1 MQVILRPIG
10 WNKWSG
16 ILKYKNCFDDLGP
29 YLTRSGALYTGL
41 TLEDEKRLGSILGL
55 DLSRNALNPFWT
67 NFRIRTS
74 VNDIIFNTEDP
85 LDELKYLFAKG
96 HKRVKTSLLENKA
109 TADFVLINRD
119 EEAKVEN
126 SFNRIKREAIKEFDK
141 LTATEIR
148 KALRL
153 FGYNADSMSAEVAEN
168 RLYTFIEAN
177 PQKFMDR
184 WVNNKSREIEA
195 LIETAISKNI
205 IRRNKNIYKYGSEII
220 GNSLEDTVNYLMSPN
235 NQDIRLAVMNACD
248 TKDYYVTGESSEEDI
263 EKSIE
268 SEMTPKQKG
277 KVKKE
282 HVANLVYHTA
292 KVKLRVIDGEFE
304 KRIITTFLTT
314 HPDAIFVTEGF
325 LYAVDETQM
334 KLSDMQS
341 KLKGKTLIVDLDY
354 REYNKTTTDKE
365 TGIDR
370 VEVRKM
376 PNVKKFLRLLF

>member
-282 HVANLVYHTA
+282 VNN
-292 KVKLRVIDGEFE
+292 D
-304 KRIITTFLTT
+304 
-314 HPDAIFVTEGF
+314 
-325 LYAVDETQM
+325 
-334 KLSDMQS
+334 
-341 KLKGKTLIVDLDY
+341 
-354 REYNKTTTDKE
+354 
-365 TGIDR
+365 
-370 VEVRKM
+370 
-376 PNVKKFLRLLF
+376 